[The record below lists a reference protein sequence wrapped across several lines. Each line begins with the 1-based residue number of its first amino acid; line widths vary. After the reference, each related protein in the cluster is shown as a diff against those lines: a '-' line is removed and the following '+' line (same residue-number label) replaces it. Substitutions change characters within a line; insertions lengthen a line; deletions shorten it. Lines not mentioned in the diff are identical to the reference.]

1 MPARHAG
8 RRILGLEDVL
18 DACRSTGVVCLLV
31 LLAAI
36 AIVDMRTRRIPNRLT
51 IPSALAGL
59 LLNVLCSG
67 SAGGLTSAAGLLSGL
82 AAFLP
87 FYLAGG
93 FGAGDVK
100 AMAAVGAFLGP
111 KGVLLAAA
119 WTLGVGGLGAA
130 LVVGV
135 LRWQAARTRV
145 QWRLSDA
152 RRHRF
157 PYGLAIAC
165 GSALSLMWS

>member
-1 MPARHAG
+1 VD
-8 RRILGLEDVL
+8 LGLEELL
-18 DACRSTGVVCLLV
+18 DACRSTATVCLLV
-31 LLAAI
+31 FLAVVAV
-36 AIVDMRTRRIPNRLT
+36 VDLRTRRIPNLLT
-51 IPSALAGL
+51 VPAALVGLLMNLSCGGAPGALACGAGL
-59 LLNVLCSG
+59 L
-67 SAGGLTSAAGLLSGL
+67 AGL

-119 WTLGVGGLGAA
+119 GTFGVGGLGAL
-130 LVVGV
+130 LVVGA
-135 LRWQAARTRV
+135 LRWQSVRTGRI
-145 QWRLSDA
+145 WRPVDA
-152 RRHRF
+152 RRQHF

-165 GSALSLMWS
+165 GTALTLPWS